1 MAEKRTVPGADFIK
15 EELKNGVSGAYF
27 FYGEE
32 DYMKSHYLHEIEK
45 ATVGDRTSLNF
56 IRITNDEFSPGALE
70 EALSSAPMGDMFS
83 IIEGNEDNNL
93 KLIELYEVDFK
104 ALKPNDLKATVKLIE
119 GIDKSEVVLVIYS
132 TEAEL
137 PRDSRAHQAII
148 KDLSKVAVPV
158 EFKVETDARLA
169 SWISKMAAKSSV
181 LIENDVARFLIDR
194 VGHSMFIL
202 KNEVEKL
209 TSYVQADGR
218 HKVERDDIK
227 NISVTNK
234 EISPFDFTNALMR
247 RDAKAAFYILAD
259 MKSRGEEPGAI
270 LFTVSR
276 VVGELILVR
285 GSMDLGL
292 TRAEAAKRC
301 NMHEYKVK
309 LYSEVL
315 TNTDISKLFSIS
327 KAVYDAD
334 IMLKS
339 SSVDNFTVIERL
351 ICILCDR
358 SQ

>member
-1 MAEKRTVPGADFIK
+1 MADKRTVPGADFMK

-83 IIEGNEDNNL
+83 ILDGTDDNTV

-104 ALKPNDLKATVKLIE
+104 MQKPNDFKATVKLIE
-119 GIDKSEVVLVIYS
+119 GIDKSETVLIIYS
-132 TEAEL
+132 TDAEL
-137 PRDSRAHQAII
+137 PRDSRAHQTII
-148 KDLSKVAVPV
+148 KELSKVAVPV

-181 LIENDVARFLIDR
+181 LIESDVARFLIER
-194 VGHSMFIL
+194 VGHNMLIL
-202 KNEVEKL
+202 KNEAEKL
-209 TSYVQADGR
+209 TSYVQSEGR
-218 HKVERDDIK
+218 HKVEREDIK
-227 NISVTNK
+227 SISVANK

-259 MKSRGEEPGAI
+259 MKSRGEEPIVI
-270 LFTVSR
+270 LSTVSK
-276 VVGELILVR
+276 VVGELISVR

-301 NMHEYKVK
+301 GMHEYKVK
-309 LYSEVL
+309 LYTEVL
-315 TNTDISKLFSIS
+315 TNTDTSKLFDIS

-339 SSVDNFTVIERL
+339 SPVDSFTVIERL
-351 ICILCDR
+351 ICVLCDR
-358 SQ
+358 SR

>member
-32 DYMKSHYLHEIEK
+32 DYMQSHYLHEIEK

-56 IRITNDEFSPGALE
+56 IRITNDESSPGALE

-119 GIDKSEVVLVIYS
+119 GIDKSEVLLVIYS

-137 PRDSRAHQAII
+137 PHDSRAHQAII